1 MSLSRR
7 GLLGLAIAL
16 PAAAA
21 RAAQMPQVPRMPL
34 IMATGR
40 AGTSYARYGTAWGRV
55 ARAAGLNIAFQASG
69 GAVTNILLIE
79 RNAAQLGMATALIA
93 AEARQGRGHW
103 TAGVK
108 FDAFRV
114 LFPMFTSALQ
124 IVSPRRTGITTIT
137 QLAGRR
143 IGLGAPGDTGSA
155 AVPPILA
162 SLGLTGHFIATG
174 TFESGLRQM
183 AAGHLDA
190 CAFISAAPLPSI
202 AAAATRQEFT
212 LIGLTPAQIDQIEQ
226 AIPGMRGMV
235 LPAGLFPGQGLPVA
249 TIGTEDLAICAASL
263 PDDVARDVTLAALR
277 HRQMLATIVPAASAT
292 PQLQPVIEAGLPFH
306 PGAASA
312 LRSLGYDLPTRA
324 IER

>member
-16 PAAAA
+16 PAAA
-21 RAAQMPQVPRMPL
+21 RAAQLPDAPQMPL

-40 AGTSYARYGTAWGRV
+40 AGTSYARYGAAWGRV
-55 ARAAGLNIAFQASG
+55 ARAAGLNIAFHASD
-69 GAVTNILLIE
+69 GAVTDILLIE
-79 RNAAQLGMATALIA
+79 RGAAQLGMASALIA
-93 AEARQGRGHW
+93 AEARRGQGQW

-114 LFPMFTSALQ
+114 LFPMFPSALQ
-124 IVSPRRTGITTIT
+124 IVSPRRTGITTIA

-143 IGLGAPGDTGSA
+143 IGLGAPGDTGTA

-162 SLGLTGHFIATG
+162 ALGLTGHFITTG
-174 TFESGLRQM
+174 TFRSSLRQM
-183 AAGHLDA
+183 AAGQLDA

-202 AAAATRQEFT
+202 TAAAAQQELT
-212 LIGLTPAQIDQIEQ
+212 LIGLTPAQIDRVEQ

-249 TIGTEDLAICAASL
+249 CIGTADLAIGAASL
-263 PDDVARDVTLAALR
+263 PDDVARDITLAALR
-277 HRQMLATIVPAASAT
+277 HRQMLATIVPAASAR
-292 PQLQPVIEAGLPFH
+292 PQLRPVIEAGLPFH
-306 PGAASA
+306 PGAAVA
-312 LRSLGYDLPTRA
+312 LRSLGYDLPARA
-324 IER
+324 IKR